1 MFKNVNCSYWVDD
14 CNYSVDIDDGTIT
27 CTKIERGETVEET
40 ETFEEFLTGF
50 PFYMK
55 PSDAEFIAGW
65 YPEIIYSAAEH
76 WKYYPYS
83 WMTFNVINEGELDDY
98 LDGMSEDE
106 YNETR
111 GMIIHDVGLSG
122 VFVCG
127 E

>member
-1 MFKNVNCSYWVDD
+1 MFKNMNCSYWVDY
-14 CNYSVDIDDGTIT
+14 CNYSVNEHDGTIT
-27 CTKIERGETVEET
+27 CEKREYGEIVQDTQ
-40 ETFEEFLTGF
+40 TFEEFLQGF
-50 PFYMK
+50 PFYLK
-55 PSDAEFIAGW
+55 PNDAAFIAEW
-65 YPEIIYSAAEH
+65 YPDLLHSAGEH
-76 WKYYPYS
+76 WKYFPYS
-83 WMTFNVINEGELDDY
+83 WMTFAVLTEEEFADY